1 MLKSEMEIINFR
13 NFPYFSKRNET
24 EKLNFWEKNFYFPS
38 LKHRK
43 KKNEVDFE
51 NENEIF
57 NKIGKNLFDPVDPEE
72 VEKIFESFD

>member
-1 MLKSEMEIINFR
+1 LSDFVD
-13 NFPYFSKRNET
+13 
-24 EKLNFWEKNFYFPS
+24 
-38 LKHRK
+38 
-43 KKNEVDFE
+43 EVDFE